1 MLPNQQEPKKN
12 AADTGHDGQ
21 IAAYLRC
28 RDVAV
33 AVVDAWNSEEGDIGV
48 KQDRRLRVRSV
59 GVSQD
64 SMQGSR
70 RRFERT

>member
-21 IAAYLRC
+21 IAAYLRG

-33 AVVDAWNSEEGDIGV
+33 TIVDARDGEKGDVGV
-48 KQDRRLRVRSV
+48 KQNSRLCLRSL
-59 GVSQD
+59 GFHA
-64 SMQGSR
+64 R
-70 RRFERT
+70 

>member
-21 IAAYLRC
+21 IAAYLRG

-33 AVVDAWNSEEGDIGV
+33 TIVDARDGEKGDVGV
-48 KQDRRLRVRSV
+48 KQNSRLC
-59 GVSQD
+59 
-64 SMQGSR
+64 
-70 RRFERT
+70 